1 MTKQYA
7 NVSLSH
13 DEYGLLLSAIS
24 STIEELEDL
33 HDIQTSIMYSSGS
46 FFIAGSCQSTIESL
60 EKLIADYRR
69 LEKKL
74 KFLKGGKNNE

>member
-7 NVSLSH
+7 NLSLSQ

-33 HDIQTSIMYSSGS
+33 YDIQTSIMYSSGS
-46 FFIAGSCQSTIESL
+46 FFMAGSCQSTIESL
-60 EKLIADYRR
+60 EKLIADYRK

-74 KFLKGGKNNE
+74 NFLKGGKKQ